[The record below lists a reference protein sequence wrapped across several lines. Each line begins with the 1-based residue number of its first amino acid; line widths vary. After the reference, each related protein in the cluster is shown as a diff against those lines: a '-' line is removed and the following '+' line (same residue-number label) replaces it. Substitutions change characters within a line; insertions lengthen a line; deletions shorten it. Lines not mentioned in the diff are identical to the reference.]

1 MFGIGYYY
9 FKKVAM
15 QENEEDF
22 IDDHYEYDK
31 GE

>member
-1 MFGIGYYY
+1 VGYYY
-9 FKKVAM
+9 FKKVAE
-15 QENEEDF
+15 QENEGDF